1 MEAHLMLAAHMMNL
15 EENVGEEEVE
25 LQLTDRYGIDA
36 ANFEELVNDLLTCT
50 KPFQHPL
57 SGETLYALGRFSHEN
72 PNDWHAFLAYMPVTT
87 RPELGWTRIQ
97 FLQKSYCVCFSCCT
111 DLCEPQCPWCSRERH
126 TCCCGPCPQEACN
139 PDCRHLNCNPQQ
151 AERTEQDMI
160 NQFQKLWQEGIVFE
174 KILPKVPEKPEP
186 DRTYTLIHQDCSRTQ
201 LTGRELEAFRE
212 RL

>member
-15 EENVGEEEVE
+15 EENVGEEEIE

-87 RPELGWTRIQ
+87 RPGPGWTKKV
-97 FLQKSYCVCFSCCT
+97 LQERYCICCSCCT

-126 TCCCGPCPQEACN
+126 TCCCGPCPQEPCN

-160 NQFQKLWQEGIVFE
+160 NQFQKLRQEGIVFE
-174 KILPKVPEKPEP
+174 KILPMAPEKPEP
-186 DRTYTLIHQDCSRTQ
+186 DRTYTLIHRDCSRTQ
-201 LTGRELEAFRE
+201 LTGRELEAFME